1 MKRNMKSKKK
11 AGARLSVYKEI
22 VVITLSVLICIGFLL
37 YFKIIQQILPS
48 PSKIIFDEYYDE
60 TAFVRPADLSFPAIS
75 SLSTP
80 IRLPV
85 IMYHYV
91 EKVKD
96 KNDTTRIKLD
106 TSPEVFEGHLM
117 ALRNA
122 GYETYFVKDIPDI
135 LRGNKEISTR
145 SAILTF
151 DDGYDDFYTVAF
163 PLLKKYKIRSTVY
176 VIYDFIG
183 RPGFLNK
190 KQITNL
196 IDSGSVEIGS
206 HTLDHINLKT
216 AKPEIARKQIGE
228 SKRLLEQD
236 FHVEVKSFA
245 YPIGALNPQVVEMV
259 KEASYSGAVSVI
271 SGVMQSDEN
280 LFYLSRMRPG
290 LFTPETMIDYL
301 EKVRK

>member
-11 AGARLSVYKEI
+11 ADAWLNIKKIMVIIPLSA
-22 VVITLSVLICIGFLL
+22 VLCIGLL
-37 YFKIIQQILPS
+37 IYFKIGQQILPS
-48 PSKIIFDEYYDE
+48 PSKIIIDRYYDE
-60 TAFVRPADLSFPAIS
+60 TAFIRPADLSFPAIL

-80 IRLPV
+80 IRLPI

-91 EKVKD
+91 EKVTD

-117 ALRNA
+117 TLRNA

-135 LRGNKEISTR
+135 LVGKKEVSTH
-145 SAILTF
+145 SVILTF
-151 DDGYDDFYTVAF
+151 DDGYEDFYTVAF

-190 KQITNL
+190 KQIAEL
-196 IDSGSVEIGS
+196 IDSGYVEIGS

-236 FHVEVKSFA
+236 FHFEVKSFA
-245 YPIGALNPQVVEMV
+245 YPLGALNPQVVEMV

-280 LFYLSRMRPG
+280 LYYLSRIRPG
-290 LFTPETMIDYL
+290 LFMPDTMIEYL
-301 EKVRK
+301 EKVQK